1 MSTRTD
7 LLLHPV
13 RMRIVSA
20 LSGGRTLTTSE
31 LRDRMTGFGQA
42 TVYRQVARLVGAG
55 VLEVDSEQRV
65 RGATERRYRLRPERA
80 RISPRMAAAM
90 SVEDHRRAFTAA
102 MAALLAEFGTYLDQ
116 DGANPFTDGVGYRV
130 FTLWL
135 DRAERD
141 EMLRE
146 VSGSLLR
153 RMENR
158 AGPGRTAY
166 RMSPIV
172 FPCEI
177 ATRSAARTRTKKG

>member
-1 MSTRTD
+1 MSTTAD

-13 RMRIVSA
+13 RMRIVNA

-42 TVYRQVARLVGAG
+42 TVYRHVARLVRAG
-55 VLEVDSEQRV
+55 VIEVEGEQRV
-65 RGATERRYRLRPERA
+65 RGAVERRYRLRPSRA
-80 RISPRMAAAM
+80 RISARTAAAM
-90 SVEDHRRAFTAA
+90 SLEDHRRAFTAA
-102 MAALLAEFGTYLDQ
+102 MASLLAEFGAYLDHA
-116 DGANPFTDGVGYRV
+116 GAKPFTDGVGYRV

-135 DRAERD
+135 DRAERG

-146 VSGSLLR
+146 VSGSLLQR
-153 RMENR
+153 LENR

-166 RMSPIV
+166 RMSPIM

-177 ATRSAARTRTKKG
+177 PARPAGRTRTKRG